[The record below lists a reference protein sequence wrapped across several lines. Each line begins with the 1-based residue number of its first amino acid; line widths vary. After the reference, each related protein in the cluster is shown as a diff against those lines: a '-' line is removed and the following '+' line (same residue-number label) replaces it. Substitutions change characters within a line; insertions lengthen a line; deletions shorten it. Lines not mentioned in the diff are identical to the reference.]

1 MCRHCG
7 TPLPAEIAA
16 GGGEFC
22 SAGCEAVHRRIE
34 AEGLDRYYELKD
46 RTLTPVGG
54 TVFHPRDYA
63 WLEAAARAAEGVAP
77 GPAVAASG
85 QGDGRRGPPVR
96 RSAPPVAELT
106 LDVQGVAC
114 VGCVWLVERLFRRR
128 DGALAVD
135 INVVQGRL
143 RLRWRAGVFDPVS
156 FAQELQGFG
165 YLVGPPGSK
174 PAVRAGRALRLRL
187 GLCGALAM
195 NTMLFTLPAYL
206 GLEPESEFYVLF
218 EALSF
223 VFATASLLVGGSHF
237 FQRAWAG
244 LRTGGLSI
252 DLPISL
258 GLLVGY
264 GASVY
269 GWRTGEAALVYF
281 DFVAIF
287 TFLML
292 VGRWTQEAALERNRQ
307 QLLGTLPGPGEVEKV
322 SGEKREATAASYLC
336 RPQALVPGDRYR
348 LRAGGVVPVA
358 SRLESAAGE
367 FTTEWINGEPE
378 PRALRAGQ
386 TVPAGATSVVRTPVE
401 LTALEG
407 WNSSPLARL
416 LAVEETGFRNPGLER
431 VIRLYLAAV
440 LAVAA
445 VGGAAWW
452 IATGDALWVARVVV
466 AVLVV
471 SCPCA
476 LGVSWPLV
484 EELTVASARRLGV
497 FVRELTLWSRLR
509 RVRRIFFDK
518 TGTLTLE
525 TPVLANP
532 DSLAALSPVAR
543 ARLAALVRDNPH
555 PVALALAEA
564 MVFADRAEDALP
576 STGSV
581 RSVPDRLEE
590 VVGHGVRLIA
600 PDGEWWLG
608 KNTARVSG
616 REPQEGRGSPPAA
629 AGTRDAADAVLAHNG
644 RVLAH
649 FRFAEAPR
657 LDARAELAALRRA
670 GYAIEIVSGDRPEKV
685 AALAVRLGLP
695 PESAHGG
702 LDPEQKC
709 AWVAARDRGDSL
721 MLGDGAN
728 DSLAFDAATCR
739 GTPVIHRGI
748 LGHKSD
754 FYYLGRGLAGVRQL
768 FALAACRRRALL
780 RVFSFAVLYNA
791 GTVTLALAGLVNPL
805 AAAILMPASSL
816 LSLTLTVV
824 SFPRTDRAVR

>member
-1 MCRHCG
+1 MS
-7 TPLPAEIAA
+7 AVAA
-16 GGGEFC
+16 GGEFC
-22 SAGCEAVHRRIE
+22 SAGCETVYRKIE
-34 AEGLDRYYELKD
+34 AEGLGRYYELKD
-46 RTLTPVGG
+46 RPVTPVGG
-54 TVFHPRDYA
+54 TVFQPRDYT
-63 WLEAAARAAEGVAP
+63 WLADAARAAEAAVAESRRTGP
-77 GPAVAASG
+77 VAAPAVA
-85 QGDGRRGPPVR
+85 
-96 RSAPPVAELT
+96 ELV
-106 LDVQGVAC
+106 LDIQGVAC
-114 VGCVWLVERLFRRR
+114 VGCVWLIERLYRRR
-128 DGALAVD
+128 DGALALD
-135 INVVQGRL
+135 LNVTQGRL
-143 RLRWRAGVFDPVS
+143 RLRWRPGRFDAVA
-156 FAQELQGFG
+156 FARELQSFG
-165 YLVGPPGSK
+165 YIVGPAGSK

-237 FQRAWAG
+237 FQRAWVG
-244 LRTGGLSI
+244 LRAGTLSI

-264 GASVY
+264 VASIY
-269 GWRTGEAALVYF
+269 GWRTGEASLVYF

-307 QLLGTLPGPGEVEKV
+307 QLLGTLQGPGDVEMADAPIRKPNPPNGDSTV
-322 SGEKREATAASYLC
+322 AIGAASAGGFLR
-336 RPQALVPGDRYR
+336 RPQSLGPGDRYR
-348 LRAGGVVPVA
+348 LRAGGIVPVA

-386 TVPAGATSVVRTPVE
+386 TVPAGATSITRTPVI
-401 LTALEG
+401 LTAIEG
-407 WNSSPLARL
+407 WGSSPLARL
-416 LAVEETGFRNPGLER
+416 LAVEEAGFRNPGLER
-431 VIRLYLAAV
+431 IIRIYLVTV

-445 VGGAAWW
+445 LGGATWW
-452 IATGDALWVARVVV
+452 FATGDAMWVARVVV

-484 EELTVASARRLGV
+484 EELTVATARRAGV

-532 DSLAALSPVAR
+532 ESLAALDGRAR
-543 ARLAALVRDNPH
+543 ERLAALVRDNPH

-564 MVFADRAEDALP
+564 LVFAGDETRRGGPAA
-576 STGSV
+576 GSSAG
-581 RSVPDRLEE
+581 RIEE
-590 VVGHGVRLIA
+590 VVGQGVRLHA
-600 PDGEWWLG
+600 DDGEWWLG
-608 KNTARVSG
+608 KETGATN
-616 REPQEGRGSPPAA
+616 AA
-629 AGTRDAADAVLAHNG
+629 ASTGIADAVLAHEG
-644 RVLAH
+644 RTLAR
-649 FRFAEAPR
+649 FRFVEAPR
-657 LDARAELAALRRA
+657 LDAKAELAALRAA
-670 GYAIEIVSGDRPEKV
+670 GFEIAIVSGDRPEKV
-685 AALAVRLGLP
+685 AALAERLGLP
-695 PESAHGG
+695 KESAHGG
-702 LDPEQKC
+702 LDPERKR
-709 AWVAARDRGDSL
+709 AWVAARDRSDSL

-728 DSLAFDAATCR
+728 DSLAFDAAACR
-739 GTPVIHRGI
+739 GTPMIHRGI

-768 FALAACRRRALL
+768 FALAERRRRALL

-805 AAAILMPASSL
+805 AAAILMPTSSL
-816 LSLTLTVV
+816 LSLTLTVA
-824 SFPRTDRAVR
+824 SFPRRPPVVR